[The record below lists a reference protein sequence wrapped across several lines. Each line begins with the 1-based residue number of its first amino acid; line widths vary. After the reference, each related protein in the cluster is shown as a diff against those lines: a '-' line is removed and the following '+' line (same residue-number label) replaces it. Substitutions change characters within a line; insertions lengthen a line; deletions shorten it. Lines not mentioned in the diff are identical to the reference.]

1 MVVIFIV
8 VIIIVVDDDD
18 DNNNIINDIIS
29 LSGKQLA
36 GESGLKHNTVT

>member
-1 MVVIFIV
+1 MVVVFIV
-8 VIIIVVDDDD
+8 VIIIVVVDD
-18 DNNNIINDIIS
+18 DNNNIITNIIS